1 MTGATD
7 NRHLQKSRG
16 GGAIAAFPRAALLAA
31 LLALSLS
38 IPARAANIEER
49 LDRIINSP
57 CLKRGRV
64 CMVVRSLKTGK
75 NLYEKNP
82 DILMTPASNMKIITA
97 AVALKTLKPWY
108 KFDTIFS
115 YTGTR
120 KGETI
125 EGDLV
130 VSGHGD
136 PHLVSE
142 DLWQIANE
150 VRKRGITRITGSII
164 LDDGYFDGE
173 LFPAGWRL
181 SSIRRA
187 FEAPLSALAL
197 NFNTATV
204 MIYPDPSGA
213 KPIVVVDPATPYFK
227 VVNRMTYGN
236 GGRKFVAMRMKPRPG
251 GGETMEVL
259 GRIRPGGGEL
269 VYYRAVADPVRYFG
283 DTFKSL
289 LTGMG
294 VAVDGGILNAPPS
307 RPTTKL
313 FIHSSR
319 PLLNQ
324 VMDMNKY
331 SNNFMAEQI
340 LKTVGAEKVSIPG
353 TVAKGLAVS
362 TSVMAEWGITQDR
375 YHFSD
380 GSGLSKDNKIS
391 CSALTD
397 VLDHLYHEFD
407 AGPEF
412 ISSLAVMGKDGS
424 VRQRDLGTADAV
436 KVKTGT
442 LDAVSAISGYYPLK
456 NGDVLGFS
464 VIFND
469 LACYNG
475 MAHEIQNHLLMELS
489 SVNGNAAE

>member
-1 MTGATD
+1 MTPITD
-7 NRHLQKSRG
+7 TNHRRAPRG
-16 GGAIAAFPRAALLAA
+16 PAIAPFSRVAVLLM
-31 LLALSLS
+31 LLALPF
-38 IPARAANIEER
+38 PAAAHAADFDTQ
-49 LDRIINSP
+49 LDRIISSP

-75 NLYEKNP
+75 NIYEKNP
-82 DILMTPASNMKIITA
+82 DLLMTPASNMKIITA
-97 AVALKTLKPWY
+97 AAALKTLKPWY
-108 KFDTIFS
+108 KFETAFS

-150 VRKRGITRITGSII
+150 VRKRGITRVTGSII

-173 LFPAGWRL
+173 LFPAGWRI

-187 FEAPLSALAL
+187 FEAPLSAVAL
-197 NFNTATV
+197 NFNTVTV
-204 MIYPDPSGA
+204 MIYPDPSGT
-213 KPIVVVDPATPYFK
+213 KPLVVIDPATPYFK
-227 VVNRMTYGN
+227 LVNRMTYGS
-236 GGRKFVAMRMKPRPG
+236 GGRKFVAIRMKPRPG

-259 GRIRPGGGEL
+259 GRIRPGSGEL
-269 VYYRAVADPVRYFG
+269 TYYRAVADPALYFG
-283 DTFKSL
+283 DTFKML
-289 LTGMG
+289 LAGMG
-294 VAVDGGILNAPPS
+294 VTVDGGILNASPS
-307 RPTTKL
+307 RPTTRL
-313 FIHSSR
+313 FVHSSR

-324 VMDMNKY
+324 VMDMNKF

-340 LKTVGAEKVSIPG
+340 LKSVGAEKVSTPG
-353 TVAKGLAVS
+353 TIGKGVAVAES
-362 TSVMAEWGITQDR
+362 MMTEWGITRDR
-375 YHFSD
+375 FHFVD
-380 GSGLSKDNKIS
+380 GSGLSKENKVS
-391 CSALTD
+391 CSALTE
-397 VLDHLYHEFD
+397 VLGHLYNEFE

-424 VRQRDLGTADAV
+424 VRQRDLGTTDLV

-442 LDAVSAISGYYPLK
+442 LDSVSAISGYYPLK

-469 LACYNG
+469 LTCYNG
-475 MAHEIQNHLLMELS
+475 MAHEIQNHLLMEFS
-489 SVNGNAAE
+489 SLNGHAGE

>member
-1 MTGATD
+1 MTGITD
-7 NRHLQKSRG
+7 TNRRHARRG
-16 GGAIAAFPRAALLAA
+16 GAVAAFAHAVPLAV
-31 LLALSLS
+31 LLALAL
-38 IPARAANIEER
+38 PGAARAADIEER
-49 LDRIINSP
+49 LGRIISSP

-64 CMVVRSLKTGK
+64 CMVVRSLKNGNTV
-75 NLYEKNP
+75 YEKNP
-82 DILMTPASNMKIITA
+82 DLLMTPASNMKIITA

-115 YTGTR
+115 YTGAR

-130 VSGHGD
+130 VSGRGD

-142 DLWQIANE
+142 DLWLIANE
-150 VRKRGITRITGSII
+150 VRKRGITRITGGII

-197 NFNTATV
+197 NFNTVTV

-213 KPIVVVDPATPYFK
+213 KPMVVVDPATPYFK
-227 VVNRMTYGN
+227 LVNRMTYGN
-236 GGRKFVAMRMKPRPG
+236 GGRKFVAIRMKPRPG

-269 VYYRAVADPVRYFG
+269 TYYRAVADPARYFG
-283 DTFKSL
+283 ETFKTL

-294 VAVDGGILNAPPS
+294 VAVGGGILNAPPS

-313 FIHSSR
+313 FVHSSR
-319 PLLNQ
+319 PLLHQ
-324 VMDMNKY
+324 VMDMNKF

-340 LKTVGAEKVSIPG
+340 LKTVGAEKVSAPG
-353 TVAKGLAVS
+353 TINKGLAVAE
-362 TSVMAEWGITQDR
+362 SVMAEWGITQDR
-375 YHFSD
+375 YRFVD
-380 GSGLSKDNKIS
+380 GSGLSKDNKVS

-397 VLDHLYHEFD
+397 VLDRLYHEFE

-424 VRQRDLGTADAV
+424 VRERDIGASNPV

-442 LDAVSAISGYYPLK
+442 LDSVSAISGYYPLK

-464 VIFND
+464 MIFND

-475 MAHEIQNHLLMELS
+475 MAHQIQNHLLTELS
-489 SVNGNAAE
+489 SLNGHAGE

>member
-1 MTGATD
+1 MT
-7 NRHLQKSRG
+7 
-16 GGAIAAFPRAALLAA
+16 
-31 LLALSLS
+31 
-38 IPARAANIEER
+38 
-49 LDRIINSP
+49 
-57 CLKRGRV
+57 
-64 CMVVRSLKTGK
+64 
-75 NLYEKNP
+75 
-82 DILMTPASNMKIITA
+82 
-97 AVALKTLKPWY
+97 
-108 KFDTIFS
+108 
-115 YTGTR
+115 
-120 KGETI
+120 
-125 EGDLV
+125 
-130 VSGHGD
+130 GHGD

-150 VRKRGITRITGSII
+150 VRKRGITHITGSII

-236 GGRKFVAMRMKPRPG
+236 GGRKFVAIRMKPRPG

-259 GRIRPGGGEL
+259 GRIRPGVGEL
-269 VYYRAVADPVRYFG
+269 VYYRAVADPLRYFG
-283 DTFKSL
+283 DTFKGL
-289 LTGMG
+289 LAGMG
-294 VAVDGGILNAPPS
+294 VTVDGGILNMPPS
-307 RPTTKL
+307 RSTTKF

-353 TVAKGLAVS
+353 TINKGLAVS
-362 TSVMAEWGITQDR
+362 TSVMTEWGITPDR

-424 VRQRDLGTADAV
+424 VRQRDIGTTDPV

-442 LDAVSAISGYYPLK
+442 LDSVSAISGYYPLK

-489 SVNGNAAE
+489 TVNGNGAE

>member
-1 MTGATD
+1 MTKRTD
-7 NRHLQKSRG
+7 TTRQLGLRHRV
-16 GGAIAAFPRAALLAA
+16 IAACSRVALLAG
-31 LLALSLS
+31 LLVLAF
-38 IPARAANIEER
+38 PAMARATDIESR
-49 LDRIINSP
+49 LDRIISSP

-75 NLYEKNP
+75 TVYEKNP

-187 FEAPLSALAL
+187 FEAPLSALTL
-197 NFNTATV
+197 NFNTVTV
-204 MIYPDPSGA
+204 MIYPDPSGT

-227 VVNRMTYGN
+227 LVNRMTYGN
-236 GGRKFVAMRMKPRPG
+236 GGRKFVAIRMKPRPG

-269 VYYRAVADPVRYFG
+269 IYYRAVADPSRYFG
-283 DTFKSL
+283 DTFKTL
-289 LTGMG
+289 LSGMG
-294 VAVDGGILNAPPS
+294 VTVDGGILNAPPS
-307 RPTTKL
+307 RATTKL
-313 FIHSSR
+313 FVHSSR

-324 VMDMNKY
+324 VMDMNKF

-340 LKTVGAEKVSIPG
+340 LKSVGAEKVSTPG
-353 TVAKGLAVS
+353 TIGKGLAVAE
-362 TSVMAEWGITQDR
+362 SVMAEWGITQDR
-375 YHFSD
+375 YHFVD
-380 GSGLSKDNKIS
+380 GSGLSKTNKIS

-397 VLDHLYHEFD
+397 VLGRLYNEFE

-424 VRQRDLGTADAV
+424 VRQRDLGTTDMV

-442 LDAVSAISGYYPLK
+442 LDSVSAISGYYPLK
-456 NGDVLGFS
+456 NGEVLGFS

-475 MAHEIQNHLLMELS
+475 MAHEIQNHLLMELATL
-489 SVNGNAAE
+489 NGHVAE